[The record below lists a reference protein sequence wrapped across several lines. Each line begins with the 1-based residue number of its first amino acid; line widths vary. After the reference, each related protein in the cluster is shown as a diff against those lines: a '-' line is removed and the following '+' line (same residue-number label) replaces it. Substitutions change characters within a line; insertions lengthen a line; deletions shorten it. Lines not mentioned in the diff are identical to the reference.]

1 MQTKRQN
8 LKNRRGFMLLEAL
21 IAFSIFGVAA
31 TGIIIALH
39 RTAELSLSVIHE
51 QWIKQEAHNLL
62 TEIITAP
69 NTGNDFARE
78 ELINIDSNT
87 EAFISIELLED
98 VTNQDEEILENL
110 YKVSVTIFW
119 DDNGNRAEETFSII
133 HLDNMLNSGR

>member
-1 MQTKRQN
+1 M
-8 LKNRRGFMLLEAL
+8 EAL

-39 RTAELSLSVIHE
+39 RTAELSQSVIHE

-98 VTNQDEEILENL
+98 VTNQDEETLENL